1 MSFGREYIH
10 MELGRLDEKI
20 EDEIKLYL
28 IGGGNMSLLGLKDAT
43 KDIDVI
49 LDGEKDLYLLKK
61 GLLECGYREA
71 FSPIYR
77 RMGSRLLMENED
89 GFRWDV
95 FVETICHGLILS
107 PYIRQRS
114 MEYHLYLKNLR
125 LLLLSKEDVFLFKGV
140 TERDRD
146 LEDMHILFL
155 QGLDFKV
162 IVDEIRWQSKHSKV
176 AWTAYL
182 LQRLRNL
189 QEEYGVVIPGVEEI
203 EGLAEED
210 VATILILDKLSN
222 RDYTIEELLQEFH
235 EDREYI
241 KMLIKKLEDRG
252 EIERRGD
259 MLIRRK

>member
-1 MSFGREYIH
+1 
-10 MELGRLDEKI
+10 
-20 EDEIKLYL
+20 
-28 IGGGNMSLLGLKDAT
+28 
-43 KDIDVI
+43 
-49 LDGEKDLYLLKK
+49 
-61 GLLECGYREA
+61 
-71 FSPIYR
+71 
-77 RMGSRLLMENED
+77 
-89 GFRWDV
+89 
-95 FVETICHGLILS
+95 
-107 PYIRQRS
+107 
-114 MEYHLYLKNLR
+114 
-125 LLLLSKEDVFLFKGV
+125 
-140 TERDRD
+140 
-146 LEDMHILFL
+146 MHILFL

-162 IVDEIRWQSKHSKV
+162 IIDEIRWQSKHSKV